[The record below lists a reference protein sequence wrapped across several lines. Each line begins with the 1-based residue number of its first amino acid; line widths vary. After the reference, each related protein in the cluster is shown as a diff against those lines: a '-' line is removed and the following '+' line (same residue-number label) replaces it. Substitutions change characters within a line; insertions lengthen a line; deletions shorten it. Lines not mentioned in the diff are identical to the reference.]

1 MPESA
6 PKGPNLFLVGAPK
19 CGTTSLYEYLRQ
31 HSQIFFP
38 HDPQVEPDA
47 THPGY
52 WRAKEPCY
60 FCTDIAHSTKVS
72 IKDKAAYL
80 ALYAGADH
88 FTWRGDASACM
99 LRSHTAPGL
108 IKAFC
113 PDARILIALRPPV
126 AMMHSY
132 HKELLR
138 NHWEDITDF
147 HAAVA
152 ASEDRDKGLRLPPG
166 TPVPQSLNY
175 LFVSDFAPQV
185 QRYIDTFGR
194 NAVKV
199 VLLEDLA
206 AHPAETYRSI
216 LNFLAVDADFAPSF
230 RIHNEGP
237 IQGKLELALY
247 RIHAAPG
254 IREVSNVLFP
264 YAVRRRLLGHVRRLH
279 KPAHAAPDPRDAA
292 LRERCRPDI
301 ERLARLIDRDLSH
314 WL

>member
-1 MPESA
+1 MPENT

-31 HSQIFFP
+31 HPQIFFP
-38 HDPQVEPDA
+38 SAQGQDK
-47 THPGY
+47 Y
-52 WRAKEPCY
+52 WQAKEPCY
-60 FCTDIAHSTKVS
+60 FCTDIAMAPTVS
-72 IKDKAAYL
+72 IKQRDAYL
-80 ALYAGADH
+80 ALYTGADGYA
-88 FTWRGDASACM
+88 WRGDASACM
-99 LRSHTAPGL
+99 LRSRTAPGL
-108 IKAFC
+108 IKEFC
-113 PDARILIALRPPV
+113 SDARILITLRPPV

-132 HKELLR
+132 HKEVLR

-152 ASEDRDKGLRLPPG
+152 ASGDRDKGLRLPPG

-175 LFVSDFAPQV
+175 LFVSSFASQV
-185 QRYIDTFGR
+185 ATYFDTFGR
-194 NAVKV
+194 DAVKV

-216 LNFLAVDADFAPSF
+216 LKFLAIDADFVPSF
-230 RIHNEGP
+230 RVHNEGP

-254 IREVSNVLFP
+254 IRQISDVLFP
-264 YAVRRRLLGHVRRLH
+264 YTVRRHLLGHVRRLH
-279 KPAHAAPDPRDAA
+279 KPARVVEDPRDAA
-292 LRERCRPDI
+292 LRERCKPDI
-301 ERLARLIDRDLSH
+301 ERLAKLIDRNLSH